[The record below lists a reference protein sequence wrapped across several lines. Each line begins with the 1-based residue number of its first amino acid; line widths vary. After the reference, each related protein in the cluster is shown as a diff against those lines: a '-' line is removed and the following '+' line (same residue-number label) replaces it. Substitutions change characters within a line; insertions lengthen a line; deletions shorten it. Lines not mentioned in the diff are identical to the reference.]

1 MSLDYAT
8 QSHYDLIGTL
18 GSTGQ
23 ESPVPSSGAITPVT
37 LADHYVFTNTTTKS
51 IKTVG
56 FPQGELFG
64 VYTVGAGETANSL
77 QISWYSGPDNINF
90 GRQVNDSTSAGV
102 STLTLRE
109 FTITQTADYGT
120 LAYTSQTGNFTV
132 GLKVTGG
139 TSAATGY
146 IVADSDNGTTG
157 TLTIADIT
165 GTFQSAE
172 VITDSGSGSA
182 TTANILTSVTAFSI
196 PLDLSSR
203 YQRFSVKET
212 GVASNFGNVYLGITL
227 SGR

>member
-8 QSHYDLIGTL
+8 QTHQDLIGTL
-18 GSTGQ
+18 TSTGQ
-23 ESPVPSSGAITPVT
+23 ESPTPVTGVITPVT
-37 LADHYVFTNTTTKS
+37 LADHYVFTNSTTKA

-56 FPQGELFG
+56 MPQGEIFG
-64 VYTVGAGETANSL
+64 VYTTGAGETANSL

-109 FTITQTADYGT
+109 FTITQTTDYGT
-120 LAYTSQTGNFTV
+120 IAYGTQTANFTA

-146 IVADSDNGTTG
+146 IVSDSDAGTTG
-157 TLTIADIT
+157 VLTLANIT
-165 GTFQSAE
+165 GTFQTAE
-172 VITDSGSGSA
+172 TITDSGSGSA
-182 TTANILTSVTAFSI
+182 TTTGILTSVTAFSI